1 MDFFYSDDIGLRLE
15 NNVFGPI
22 WYSVFRLASVPS
34 RIKMYETLAT
44 SDIHAVLH
52 VAGKNSVY
60 AIHLVYK
67 INTLFLIV
75 KSVFNSN

>member
-1 MDFFYSDDIGLRLE
+1 
-15 NNVFGPI
+15 
-22 WYSVFRLASVPS
+22 
-34 RIKMYETLAT
+34 MYETLAT